1 MNRTVKN
8 CMWKYAL
15 SLRLSR
21 FLKSIVIS
29 ASLQWA
35 TNEKLGQNEVTCSI
49 ADNNLIHNE
58 TTSVVC
64 VSTMVFVFC
73 PKAVYIFSSSPICSP
88 E

>member
-1 MNRTVKN
+1 MNRIVKN

-35 TNEKLGQNEVTCSI
+35 TNEKSEQNEVTCSI
-49 ADNNLIHNE
+49 ADNNLIHSE
-58 TTSVVC
+58 TVSVV
-64 VSTMVFVFC
+64 
-73 PKAVYIFSSSPICSP
+73 
-88 E
+88 